1 MGLMEHPETRCIIT
15 PHPVTLDGQQNIAAE
30 MAPGEKLGAFLAR
43 TVPGWETDL
52 WEVRVNGHVVP
63 AQLLPHVRPK
73 PGAVI
78 EVRGAVNRQALQ
90 IVAQAALIYFT
101 FGFGTATAGMWGAG
115 AAASAFG
122 GGVAGALFATG
133 AYFAGSMLIN
143 RVLGPKLPGA
153 RTRDQNPVY
162 SISQFRNQARHYEPL
177 PLVFGTVKY
186 APDVISN
193 PYWWFEG
200 DDQYMGVVMTPGINA
215 HSVEALYNGETV
227 LTSYE
232 GVQVYHSG
240 FPGMPE
246 QPIPLYSNADTIAG
260 GELEKDVWVER
271 TTSTGTVRIQ
281 VNLEYVLGDVTSKG
295 KPKRNTA
302 YVDVEYRQTGTTTW
316 LPATTRM
323 FVNDTY
329 DPKRATLSFDV
340 PEGQYDVRVRRR
352 EGLEIENAKAQFQWS
367 TMTCVQRDTADYS
380 GIPRIG
386 ILAKASGQLASGVM
400 DEVNCVVH
408 SRPIPVWNGSAW
420 VTEET
425 SNPGAQIL
433 AYARGIYDEDG
444 RLLAGMGLPDSMIDI
459 PALQAFMLHCAA
471 EGYTYDN
478 VVREPRTHGE
488 MLDALALA
496 GFGQMTWQAGRLSV
510 VWAAEGQPLS
520 GVVNM
525 ATIRR
530 GTFQVDYTLADA
542 ADGVEFTYYD
552 RSDWTTKTL
561 RVNKPGVT
569 VALNPAQIQGE
580 GITTE
585 AHAAQMARWHLAQSL
600 YQYKEVTFGTDLEH
614 LSYRRMSVLALQ
626 HDLTQWGYGGRLR
639 GASIVGGIVSLAL
652 DEEVP
657 AGASPYIGLRIPG
670 ELVYR
675 VFRVQA
681 LSEPSSTVTLLD
693 PWPEDAP
700 LPGDSDDNPAWD
712 TIWVYDFKATP
723 GYRVRVVGIEPDADY
738 ESATIRV
745 VPESQELWTYVKTG
759 SYVPPASGSLLPVK
773 PVASNLQI
781 SEAQVVQGDTVYTE
795 LVCRFSVSGPMAFA
809 TVHAAQQ
816 LDGDWTELVQV
827 AETRTTVARF
837 RIPSAGIYKVVVRPY
852 NADGIVGGVAET
864 TYVTV
869 GADVPPPPFDTVGVQ
884 ALGGGVRRYF
894 WGYNS
899 TTLQAPDYAGAE
911 VRYIAGTHA
920 DPDWDAMQPVVGDG
934 FHTAPFEAVVPDAG
948 TYTFAFRARN
958 TSGLLSPQ
966 TVVTTTL
973 PASLGETLDEQ
984 VQDLVAVQ
992 EALDAEVQARLAG
1005 DLATAQ
1011 QAADDAQERADA
1023 ALQAAKSYADQVAAG
1038 AGEWDEETVYAE
1050 GDVVFWDGR
1059 MYQSLEDENEGNQP
1073 DLSPSAWREIGE
1085 YASLGQAVAS
1095 AITLSEQT
1103 ASELEAEAQRIDV
1116 VQAQLSSDNAGDEDW
1131 NAGDEDVYAGTLS
1144 VYSAY
1149 ASADLALSR
1158 MIESAQSEIEGKAS
1172 ASALQQLESTVER
1185 HGDAIS
1191 AQASAITSVQA
1202 EVAGKAS
1209 ASVVQEMQAIV
1220 EEHGDEITQILA
1232 QYFLAVN
1239 VNGRIAGMKLGTDG
1253 TTSAVEFLA
1262 DIFRVVSPGSVEGM
1276 EWQAGYLRIY
1286 GAGYQRIIGHSFGVP
1301 GDQLVDYFGPNVGA
1315 AAASKANAV
1324 MWMDKSG
1331 NAHWG
1336 GTVTSGII
1344 TAGNRSTVVGDVTLS
1359 TGAFATKGGTRVI
1372 QYGMNYSRS
1381 YTSATQ
1387 TAAALSC
1394 VLTLQRRLNGGAWTT
1409 IDSLPVMGMQQVVG
1423 PESGGYL
1430 IAQGLGGSTSFF
1442 DNSGGSGTLE
1452 YRVLLGSRVNWPT
1465 LAGAGNQQTYI
1476 NATEY

>member
-90 IVAQAALIYFT
+90 IVALAALTYFT
-101 FGFGTATAGMWGAG
+101 FGFGTAGGTV
-115 AAASAFG
+115 ASWATKAIGSKFLG
-122 GGVAGALFATG
+122 SLVASGVYA
-133 AYFAGSMLIN
+133 AGSMLIN
-143 RVLGPKLPGA
+143 KVLGPKLPGNS
-153 RTRDQNPVY
+153 TRDQTPVY

-193 PYWWFEG
+193 TYWWFEG

-215 HSVEALYNGETV
+215 HSVEALYNGETM

-232 GVQVYHSG
+232 GAQVYHSG
-240 FPGMPE
+240 FPGMPD
-246 QPIPLYSNADTIAG
+246 QHIPLYSNADTVAG
-260 GELEKDVWVER
+260 GELEKDVWVGR
-271 TTSTGTVRIQ
+271 TTSAGTVRIQ
-281 VNLEYVLGDVTSKG
+281 VDLEYVLGDVTSKG

-316 LPATTRM
+316 RPATTRM

-329 DPKRATLSFDV
+329 DSKRATLSFDV

-352 EGLEIENAKAQFQWS
+352 EGLEIKNAKARFQWS

-386 ILAKASGQLASGVM
+386 IRVKASGQLANGVLG
-400 DEVNCVVH
+400 EVNCVVH
-408 SRPIPVWNGSAW
+408 SRPIPVWKGSAW

-433 AYARGIYDEDG
+433 AYARGIYDKNG

-478 VVREPRTHGE
+478 VVRGPRTHGE

-496 GFGQMTWQAGRLSV
+496 GFGQMTWQSGKLSV

-552 RSDWTTKTL
+552 RRDWTTKTL

-569 VALNPAQIQGE
+569 IALNPAQIQGE

-639 GASIVGGIVSLAL
+639 GASIVGGAVSLAL

-693 PWPEDAP
+693 PWPEGAP

-745 VPESQELWTYVKTG
+745 VPESRELWTYVKTG
-759 SYVPPASGSLLPVK
+759 SYIPPASGSLLPVK

-816 LDGDWTELVQV
+816 LGGDWTELAQV

-837 RIPSAGIYKVVVRPY
+837 RIPSAGTYKVVVRPY
-852 NADGIVGGVAET
+852 NADGIVGGVAEA

-884 ALGGGVRRYF
+884 ALGGGVRKYV

-899 TTLQAPDYAGAE
+899 TTLQPPDFAGAE

-920 DPDWDAMQPVVGDG
+920 GPDWDAMQPVVGDG

-958 TSGLLSPQ
+958 TSGELSAPTLT
-966 TVVTTTL
+966 TVTL
-973 PASLGETLDEQ
+973 PDGLPAIIDGIGTDRDAIIAQ
-984 VQDLVAVQ
+984 QVAVQ
-992 EALDAEVQARLAG
+992 KAIDQERADRFKGDAAVAQQAAADLLAQAMAQQAALDAERAARKAEVAAAKARLDAI
-1005 DLATAQ
+1005 DDDEILSPVEKPPLRLDY
-1011 QAADDAQERADA
+1011 QALLDERA
-1023 ALQAAKSYADQVAAG
+1023 G
-1038 AGEWDEETVYAE
+1038 
-1050 GDVVFWDGR
+1050 
-1059 MYQSLEDENEGNQP
+1059 
-1073 DLSPSAWREIGE
+1073 
-1085 YASLGQAVAS
+1085 
-1095 AITLSEQT
+1095 ITQ
-1103 ASELEAEAQRIDV
+1103 
-1116 VQAQLSSDNAGDEDW
+1116 QAQLSEATAELAAYDAAMNA
-1131 NAGDEDVYAGTLS
+1131 
-1144 VYSAY
+1144 
-1149 ASADLALSR
+1149 
-1158 MIESAQSEIEGKAS
+1158 
-1172 ASALQQLESTVER
+1172 
-1185 HGDAIS
+1185 
-1191 AQASAITSVQA
+1191 
-1202 EVAGKAS
+1202 
-1209 ASVVQEMQAIV
+1209 
-1220 EEHGDEITQILA
+1220 
-1232 QYFLAVN
+1232 
-1239 VNGRIAGMKLGTDG
+1239 
-1253 TTSAVEFLA
+1253 
-1262 DIFRVVSPGSVEGM
+1262 
-1276 EWQAGYLRIY
+1276 
-1286 GAGYQRIIGHSFGVP
+1286 
-1301 GDQLVDYFGPNVGA
+1301 
-1315 AAASKANAV
+1315 
-1324 MWMDKSG
+1324 
-1331 NAHWG
+1331 
-1336 GTVTSGII
+1336 
-1344 TAGNRSTVVGDVTLS
+1344 
-1359 TGAFATKGGTRVI
+1359 
-1372 QYGMNYSRS
+1372 
-1381 YTSATQ
+1381 
-1387 TAAALSC
+1387 
-1394 VLTLQRRLNGGAWTT
+1394 
-1409 IDSLPVMGMQQVVG
+1409 
-1423 PESGGYL
+1423 L
-1430 IAQGLGGSTSFF
+1430 IAYMATLTTPVRWDDTS
-1442 DNSGGSGTLE
+1442 DI
-1452 YRVLLGSRVNWPT
+1452 
-1465 LAGAGNQQTYI
+1465 TYL
-1476 NATEY
+1476 T